1 MKLTDIK
8 KIIKSRPYVTAL
20 AIVVVLGGLYLYFGN
35 NTKPVTNTISAV
47 SGNVVQEVSI
57 TGKVKPSLTADL
69 SFEKPGKISNV
80 YVKVGDK
87 VSIGEPLVALENRD
101 VSATVSQANA
111 QLQVDEARLDE
122 IMKGTRKEDIQ
133 VKQSELDK
141 SKNDLANYYD
151 NIKNVSENAYIKA
164 DDAVRIK
171 TAGIFSGFKTSVY
184 QFTYITC
191 AYNAESDA
199 RNLRLKSE
207 TVLDDWKN
215 EIDSITSATSKS
227 DLEKILLH
235 STANLDVVRTLL
247 QKLNETLVTGC
258 TIGDTTLSTYRTNI
272 SLARTNISTA
282 SENITSLSQSIES
295 QKLTI
300 QRIQNELDLKLAG
313 STPEEVKAQEAQV
326 MFSKAR
332 VQSAQAELSKTIIY
346 APFSGVISKQDAKI
360 GESASMN
367 EKLITILSDSEFEIE
382 AFLPEADLTKVKI
395 ADLAKVT
402 LDAYGS
408 DVVFEAK
415 VAFIDPG
422 ETVLEGVPTYK
433 TIFHFTKVDSRIR
446 SGMTANVDIET
457 ARKENVISI
466 PQRSII
472 TKDGVKYVKILKN
485 GLVEEVRVTTG
496 LKGSKGDVEI
506 ISGINAGDQIVQ
518 P

>member
-1 MKLTDIK
+1 MSAKIK
-8 KIIKSRPYVTAL
+8 KIIKGRPYAIAL
-20 AIVVVLGGLYLYFGN
+20 VAIVVLTGLYLYFGN
-35 NTKPVTNTISAV
+35 NTKPVTNTISAT
-47 SGNVVQEVSI
+47 SGSVIQEVSV
-57 TGKVKPSLTADL
+57 TGKVKSSLTADL
-69 SFEKPGKISNV
+69 SFEKSGKISNT

-87 VSIGEPLVALENRD
+87 VMTGEPLVALENRD
-101 VSATVSQANA
+101 VSAALSQANA
-111 QLQVDEARLDE
+111 ELQVDQAKLDE
-122 IMKGTRKEDIQ
+122 ILKGTRKEDIQ

-141 SKNDLANYYD
+141 SKHDLENYYD
-151 NIKNVSENAYIKA
+151 NVKNVSENAYIKA

-171 TAGIFSGFKTSVY
+171 TAGIFSGFKSSVY
-184 QFTYITC
+184 QFTYTTC

-207 TVLDDWKN
+207 TVLDNWKN
-215 EIDSITSATSKS
+215 EIDSITSATSRF
-227 DLEKILLH
+227 DLENILVH
-235 STANLDVVRTLL
+235 TTTNLDVVRTLL
-247 QKLNETLVTGC
+247 QKINETLVTGC
-258 TIGDTTLSTYRTNI
+258 TISDTSLNTYRTNI
-272 SLARTNISTA
+272 SLARTNIITA
-282 SENITSLSQSIES
+282 SENVTGLSQSIGS

-300 QRIQNELDLKLAG
+300 QKIQNELDLKLAG
-313 STPEEVKAQEAQV
+313 STAEEVKAQEAQV

-332 VQSAQAELSKTIIY
+332 VQSAQAEVSKTIIY

-367 EKLITILSDSEFEIE
+367 QKLVSILSDYEFEIE
-382 AFLPEADLTKVKI
+382 AFLPEADFTKVNI
-395 ADLAKVT
+395 GDIAKVT

-433 TIFHFTKVDSRIR
+433 TIFRFTKIDNRIR

-457 ARKENVISI
+457 ARKENVITI

-472 TKDGVKYVKILKN
+472 TRDGIKYVKILN
-485 GLVEEVRVTTG
+485 NSLVEEIQVTTG
-496 LKGSKGDVEI
+496 LKGSKGDIEVL
-506 ISGINAGDQIVQ
+506 SGILVGDQIVQ